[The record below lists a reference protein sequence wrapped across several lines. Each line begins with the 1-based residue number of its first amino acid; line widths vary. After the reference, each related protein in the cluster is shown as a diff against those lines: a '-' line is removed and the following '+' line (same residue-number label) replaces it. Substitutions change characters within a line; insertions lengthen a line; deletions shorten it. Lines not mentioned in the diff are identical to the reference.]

1 MTKIKLTKSA
11 LTKGFAALLI
21 SLLFIELGIW
31 QLHRAQDSTKASHP
45 IINKNVAP
53 LDSIAQA
60 GANLS
65 PMAINRMVEMTGR
78 YVKLYS
84 APNQPVVNG
93 SSKRKVSLEVRIL
106 KISGNRGILVVR
118 GVDSTKSQ
126 SIGEDVKV
134 IGRLYPRQSTDVAIP
149 AKGGLTRL
157 DPALVTGDTKLE
169 LFDGYVIAQLEQTS
183 YGIAIN
189 AMRISAPIQIS
200 KVSGYYWQH
209 ITYVF
214 IWWLLALMALGAPF
228 YNRLRDKIAP

>member
-45 IINKNVAP
+45 IINRNVAP

-84 APNQPVVNG
+84 APNQPVANG

-149 AKGGLTRL
+149 AKVG
-157 DPALVTGDTKLE
+157 
-169 LFDGYVIAQLEQTS
+169 
-183 YGIAIN
+183 
-189 AMRISAPIQIS
+189 
-200 KVSGYYWQH
+200 
-209 ITYVF
+209 
-214 IWWLLALMALGAPF
+214 
-228 YNRLRDKIAP
+228 